1 MDRMEEMLDRHS
13 TMMVDLEMRHH
24 EAALR
29 NDEAFARHNGAIT
42 RIDAMIERQVLANE
56 IAHDEFKAGFKSLL
70 SAQIL
75 MNGAMEKFADTSEK
89 MGQSVEKLTQTV
101 DKLGQRFA
109 TLEFKMEETTDK
121 LNGLI
126 HTVDG
131 FIRRPNA

>member
-24 EAALR
+24 EAASR
-29 NDEAFARHNGAIT
+29 NDEAFARNSEAFARHNEAIT

-56 IAHDEFKAGFKSLL
+56 LAHDEFKAGFESLL
-70 SAQIL
+70 RAQIL
-75 MNGAMEKFADTSEK
+75 MNGAMQRSADTA
-89 MGQSVEKLTQTV
+89 
-101 DKLGQRFA
+101 DKLGKSIA
-109 TLEFKMEETTDK
+109 TLELKMAETTDK

-126 HTVDG
+126 DTVDG